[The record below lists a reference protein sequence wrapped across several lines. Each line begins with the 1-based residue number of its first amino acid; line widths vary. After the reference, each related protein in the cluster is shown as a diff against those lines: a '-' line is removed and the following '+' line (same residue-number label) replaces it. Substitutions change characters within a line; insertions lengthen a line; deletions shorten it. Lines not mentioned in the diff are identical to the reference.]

1 MLAQTIEKL
10 TLSVTEAAA
19 VLGVSRPTIYQLIHR
34 QGFPAFKVGSRTLI
48 SRERLA
54 EWVEAQCAGGECN
67 E

>member
-1 MLAQTIEKL
+1 MQGAERL
-10 TLSVTEAAA
+10 TLSVTEAAE

-34 QGFPAFKVGSRTLI
+34 RDFPAFKVGARTLI

-54 EWVEAQCAGGECN
+54 AWVEAQAGGEKDGA